1 MSNIDESSL
10 NRIRAKDKK
19 GGMAIVSAA
28 RGHMSKKQKAKA
40 DTQLGKDIKGKG
52 LPGSTKVKG
61 KYGKEE
67 EPSRVI
73 TSGKKGKRKF
83 AKAIKSLGA
92 KHKQD
97 SVLIKKKGSGS
108 AKLHG
113 TTKGVWPGKGKKV
126 TAGKMKP
133 GKTSEHGHSEIKGKK
148 FTYESSTMQRQ
159 NGMNMCVSLVWRGR
173 YYTIQFFF
181 PGLKKPSRAE
191 IQDSIQKIYPGAK
204 VNAYYEHPI
213 DRTSPVV
220 RLPEQSGTAQQKDML
235 SPYKTPEEDVVDAK
249 AKEKEAKDEKEKKKL
264 AASEKRI
271 NMIKKLVLLK
281 KRQAVNQ
288 GAGSDVTV

>member
-1 MSNIDESSL
+1 MSHIDESSL

-113 TTKGVWPGKGKKV
+113 TTKGAWPGKGKKV

-133 GKTSEHGHSEIKGKK
+133 GRTSEHGHTEVKGKK

-181 PGLKKPSRAE
+181 PGLKKPTRAE
-191 IQDSIQKIYPGAK
+191 IQDNIQKVYPGAK

-220 RLPEQSGTAQQKDML
+220 RLPESKLRQKDML
-235 SPYKTPEEDVVDAK
+235 SPYEDPDDENTKLDK
-249 AKEKEAKDEKEKKKL
+249 AKDEKEEKEKKKL
-264 AASEKRI
+264 EAGEKRI

-288 GAGSDVTV
+288 GAGADVTV

>member
-10 NRIRAKDKK
+10 NRIRSKDKK

-113 TTKGVWPGKGKKV
+113 TTKGAWPGKGKKV

-133 GKTSEHGHSEIKGKK
+133 GRTSEHGHTEVKGKK

-181 PGLKKPSRAE
+181 PGLKKPTRAE
-191 IQDSIQKIYPGAK
+191 IQDSIQKVYPGAK

-213 DRTSPVV
+213 DRTSPIVK
-220 RLPEQSGTAQQKDML
+220 LPENAQIEQ
-235 SPYKTPEEDVVDAK
+235 EVDDQPTQDSK
-249 AKEKEAKDEKEKKKL
+249 KEKELDSKKKRL
-264 AASEKRI
+264 
-271 NMIKKLVLLK
+271 NMIKRMVLLK
-281 KRQAVNQ
+281 KMQAVRQ
-288 GAGSDVTV
+288 GGGDDIVA

>member
-1 MSNIDESSL
+1 MSHIDESSL

-113 TTKGVWPGKGKKV
+113 TTKGAWPGKGKKV

-133 GKTSEHGHSEIKGKK
+133 GRTSEHGHTEVKGKK

-181 PGLKKPSRAE
+181 PGLKKPTRAE
-191 IQDSIQKIYPGAK
+191 IQDSIQKVYPGAK

-213 DRTSPVV
+213 DRTSPIVK
-220 RLPEQSGTAQQKDML
+220 LPENAQIEQ
-235 SPYKTPEEDVVDAK
+235 EVDDQPTQNSK
-249 AKEKEAKDEKEKKKL
+249 KEKELDSKKKRL
-264 AASEKRI
+264 
-271 NMIKKLVLLK
+271 NMIKRMVLLK
-281 KRQAVNQ
+281 KMQAVRQ
-288 GAGSDVTV
+288 GGGDDIVA

>member
-1 MSNIDESSL
+1 MSNIGESSL
-10 NRIRAKDKK
+10 NRIRSKDKK

-28 RGHMSKKQKAKA
+28 RGNMSKKQKAKA

-67 EPSRVI
+67 EPSRVV

-97 SVLIKKKGSGS
+97 SVLIKKKGTGS

-133 GKTSEHGHSEIKGKK
+133 GRTGEHGHSEVKGKK

-181 PGLKKPSRAE
+181 PGLKKPTRAE
-191 IQDSIQKIYPGAK
+191 IQDNIQKVYPGAK

-220 RLPEQSGTAQQKDML
+220 RLPENTAQQKDML
-235 SPYKTPEEDVVDAK
+235 SPYKTPEEDEADQK
-249 AKEKEAKDEKEKKKL
+249 AAAEKEKEEKEKKKL
-264 AASEKRI
+264 SGAEKRI
-271 NMIKKLVLLK
+271 SMIKKLVLLK

-288 GAGSDVTV
+288 GAGADVTV

>member
-1 MSNIDESSL
+1 MSHIDESSL
-10 NRIRAKDKK
+10 NRIRSKDKK

-113 TTKGVWPGKGKKV
+113 TTKGAWPGKGKKV

-133 GKTSEHGHSEIKGKK
+133 GRTSEHGHSEIKGKK

-181 PGLKKPSRAE
+181 PGLKKPTRAE
-191 IQDSIQKIYPGAK
+191 IQDSIQKVYPGAK

-213 DRTSPVV
+213 DRTSPIVK
-220 RLPEQSGTAQQKDML
+220 LPENAQIEQ
-235 SPYKTPEEDVVDAK
+235 EVDDQPTQDSK
-249 AKEKEAKDEKEKKKL
+249 KEKELDSKKKRL
-264 AASEKRI
+264 
-271 NMIKKLVLLK
+271 NMIKRIVLLK
-281 KRQAVNQ
+281 KMQAVRQ
-288 GAGSDVTV
+288 GGGDDIVA

>member
-1 MSNIDESSL
+1 MSHIDESSL
-10 NRIRAKDKK
+10 NRIRSKDKK

-113 TTKGVWPGKGKKV
+113 TTKGAWPGKGKKV

-133 GKTSEHGHSEIKGKK
+133 GRTSEHGHTEVKGKK

-181 PGLKKPSRAE
+181 PGLKKPTRAE
-191 IQDSIQKIYPGAK
+191 IQDSIQKVYPGAK

-213 DRTSPVV
+213 DRTSPIVK
-220 RLPEQSGTAQQKDML
+220 LPENAQIEQ
-235 SPYKTPEEDVVDAK
+235 EVDDQPTQDSK
-249 AKEKEAKDEKEKKKL
+249 KEKELDSKKKRL
-264 AASEKRI
+264 
-271 NMIKKLVLLK
+271 NMIKRMVLLK
-281 KRQAVNQ
+281 KMQAVRQ
-288 GAGSDVTV
+288 GGGDDIVA

>member
-10 NRIRAKDKK
+10 NRIRSKDKK

-113 TTKGVWPGKGKKV
+113 TTKGAWPGKGKKAE
-126 TAGKMKP
+126 AGKMKP
-133 GKTSEHGHSEIKGKK
+133 GKSGKYGHTEVKGKK

-181 PGLKKPSRAE
+181 PGLKKPTRAE
-191 IQDSIQKIYPGAK
+191 IQDSIQKVYPGAK

-213 DRTSPVV
+213 DRTSPIVK
-220 RLPEQSGTAQQKDML
+220 LPENAQIEQ
-235 SPYKTPEEDVVDAK
+235 EVDDQPTQDSK
-249 AKEKEAKDEKEKKKL
+249 KEKELDSKKKRL
-264 AASEKRI
+264 
-271 NMIKKLVLLK
+271 NMIKRMVLLK
-281 KRQAVNQ
+281 KMQAVRQ
-288 GAGSDVTV
+288 GGGDDIVA